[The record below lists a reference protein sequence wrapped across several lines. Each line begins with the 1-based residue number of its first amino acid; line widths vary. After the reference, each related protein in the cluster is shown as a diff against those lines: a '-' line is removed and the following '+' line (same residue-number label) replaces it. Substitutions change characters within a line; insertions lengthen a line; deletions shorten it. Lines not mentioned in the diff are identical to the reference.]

1 VKLVRQA
8 HATSSHPALQSPF
21 CDVPRP
27 EILGLPQLL
36 RNHSP
41 PGRSLSMNRLRNEKS
56 KPQPWNLR
64 LQDSNPK
71 LNIFRMDGET
81 SIKFPRE
88 RFAEYELTT
97 EYRTRVSWN
106 ISEQILWHLPPDK
119 LHLQILLWKLTLSFC
134 LGGHVCFYT
143 DWQQLVVVSV
153 RNWLAGGTSW

>member
-1 VKLVRQA
+1 MQHQV
-8 HATSSHPALQSPF
+8 T
-21 CDVPRP
+21 
-27 EILGLPQLL
+27 LPCNLHFVMSQDL
-36 RNHSP
+36 
-41 PGRSLSMNRLRNEKS
+41 RSLVYLSSFGIILNPVDLFLWIVWGMKNPNPNHEISDFRT
-56 KPQPWNLR
+56 QT
-64 LQDSNPK
+64 PK
-71 LNIFRMDGET
+71 LNIFRMDGQT

-153 RNWLAGGTSW
+153 RNWPAGGTSW